1 MSTDRSTCPMTL
13 LVQADID
20 GELDAGRAADLILHR
35 ADCPECQAAYA
46 DLMMLRDRLRESDL
60 RERAPDSLRRFL
72 AERSAAAVPQAPVP
86 AKVARLSR
94 WRGGASFAAG
104 MALAASLAFAVFR
117 PAAPDPLEL
126 VVDAHVRSLQAGH
139 LEDVI
144 STDRHTVKP
153 WFEGKLDF
161 APPVKD
167 LAVQQFPLTG
177 GRLDVL
183 DGRPVAAMVY
193 RRGTHPINL
202 LVWPAKDTADRDPVT
217 EEKSGFTTVH
227 WVQNGMV
234 LWAVSDVERAQLE
247 EFAHLWKSTP

>member
-1 MSTDRSTCPMTL
+1 MIDQTSCPMIL

-20 GELDAGRAADLILHR
+20 GELDAGRAADLIRHR

-46 DLMMLRDRLRESDL
+46 DLMMLRDRLKESDL
-60 RERAPDSLRRFL
+60 QERAPDSLRRFL
-72 AERSAAAVPQAPVP
+72 AEQSKPRQQP
-86 AKVARLSR
+86 KISR

-104 MALAASLAFAVFR
+104 MALAASLAFALFLR
-117 PAAPDPLEL
+117 PAAPDPLAL
-126 VVDAHVRSLQAGH
+126 VVDAHVRALQPGH
-139 LEDVI
+139 LEDVV

-167 LAVQQFPLTG
+167 LADRQFPLTG

-183 DGRPVAAMVY
+183 EGHPVAALVY

-202 LVWPAKDTADRDPVT
+202 LVWPAAGPDRDPAT
-217 EEKSGFTTVH
+217 EDRNGFTIVH
-227 WVQNGMV
+227 WVQNGMT

-247 EFAHLWKSTP
+247 EFAKLWRAMP